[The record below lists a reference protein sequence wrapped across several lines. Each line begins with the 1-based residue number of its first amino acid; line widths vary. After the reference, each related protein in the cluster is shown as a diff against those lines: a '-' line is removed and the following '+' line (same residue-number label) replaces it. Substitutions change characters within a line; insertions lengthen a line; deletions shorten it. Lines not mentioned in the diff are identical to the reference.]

1 MKMVRVGLFCAC
13 VLALFGA
20 FRTNHAHPD
29 APTITAIPFPT
40 SGIAGE
46 PHLTT
51 SPTGTV
57 YSSWIERRD
66 DKAYLM
72 MSSLQGDAWTPA
84 SEVASGSNW
93 FVNWADVPSLTVASN
108 GRMMAHWLER
118 LGDGKYAYGVRYSVS
133 ANAGKTWATA
143 EWLHAD
149 RSESEHGFASVVAHK
164 DGFMAVWLDGKGY
177 AGPEKAMALNS
188 RTIGFDGTM
197 GPEVLLDA
205 RTCDCCPT
213 TLTPIGDGRI
223 VALYRGRTP
232 DEVRDIQAVFW
243 QNGTW
248 SEPVTVSED
257 HWQINACPVNGP
269 SIHANGRRFV
279 ASWFTAAG
287 GEPKIN
293 ASLSEDGGFAFGDP
307 IRLDLGHPV
316 GRVASRMRSVSEAA
330 VLWIEGSGSTTNG
343 LLLKTISQSGAVSE
357 PIQIAPISEGR
368 SSGYPRMEVDGESLI
383 VMWTAATEPA
393 TIQTARVSWK

>member
-1 MKMVRVGLFCAC
+1 MKMVKVGLFCAC

-29 APTITAIPFPT
+29 APTITPIPFPT
-40 SGIAGE
+40 TGIAGE

-164 DGFMAVWLDGKGY
+164 DGFMAVWLDGK
-177 AGPEKAMALNS
+177 
-188 RTIGFDGTM
+188 
-197 GPEVLLDA
+197 
-205 RTCDCCPT
+205 
-213 TLTPIGDGRI
+213 
-223 VALYRGRTP
+223 
-232 DEVRDIQAVFW
+232 
-243 QNGTW
+243 
-248 SEPVTVSED
+248 
-257 HWQINACPVNGP
+257 
-269 SIHANGRRFV
+269 
-279 ASWFTAAG
+279 
-287 GEPKIN
+287 
-293 ASLSEDGGFAFGDP
+293 
-307 IRLDLGHPV
+307 
-316 GRVASRMRSVSEAA
+316 
-330 VLWIEGSGSTTNG
+330 
-343 LLLKTISQSGAVSE
+343 
-357 PIQIAPISEGR
+357 
-368 SSGYPRMEVDGESLI
+368 
-383 VMWTAATEPA
+383 
-393 TIQTARVSWK
+393 